1 MFSSIYY
8 IVTSIRCLRTR
19 YDLAQERRNFVHF
32 QIDSPTICHFSEPLL
47 ILSFFPTAEVV
58 AQFKYTV
65 LIMPTGV
72 NLVTGLDFAPEQ
84 YQSEHSI
91 TDAELKVRLIR
102 LQPNFECKT
111 KWLHCELH
119 NSAVSVLATATI
131 AKDIFEA
138 EQLPYSG
145 SLFRNFCF
153 EHSQHPNVNPR
164 YLNLTF
170 RNSIRGTATHNC
182 RVSHTKVPRATRFV

>member
-19 YDLAQERRNFVHF
+19 
-32 QIDSPTICHFSEPLL
+32 TIWHKSGEISYIFESILSQRIIAFSEPALN
-47 ILSFFPTAEVV
+47 LSTFPTAEVV

-91 TDAELKVRLIR
+91 TDAELKVRLNR
-102 LQPNFECKT
+102 LKPVRYARQSGCT
-111 KWLHCELH
+111 V
-119 NSAVSVLATATI
+119 NS
-131 AKDIFEA
+131 
-138 EQLPYSG
+138 
-145 SLFRNFCF
+145 
-153 EHSQHPNVNPR
+153 
-164 YLNLTF
+164 
-170 RNSIRGTATHNC
+170 
-182 RVSHTKVPRATRFV
+182 